1 MVVVS
6 YTPIALHIGSH
17 RTRLFLL
24 YPVAA
29 AKRPRLT
36 AEAAGVLA
44 GVSSGG
50 VTEAI
55 LAQRLT
61 DHVERIDSDMASC
74 LIWAGSCATV
84 LLPKL
89 RVRPAGR
96 SVVLA
101 GCRG

>member
-1 MVVVS
+1 M
-6 YTPIALHIGSH
+6 
-17 RTRLFLL
+17 L

-74 LIWAGSCATV
+74 SISAACHGLIVQAESAHAGS
-84 LLPKL
+84 
-89 RVRPAGR
+89 GYW
-96 SVVLA
+96 
-101 GCRG
+101 